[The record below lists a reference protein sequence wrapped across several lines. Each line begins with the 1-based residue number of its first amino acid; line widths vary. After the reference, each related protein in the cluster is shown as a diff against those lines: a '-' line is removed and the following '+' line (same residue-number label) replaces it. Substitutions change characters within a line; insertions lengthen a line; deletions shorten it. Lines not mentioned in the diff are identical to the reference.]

1 VNAYSYLIK
10 PHPIPSGNS
19 ANQHF
24 LLWQKNC
31 HFVKKEGQKT
41 STKDFFEKE
50 KKIEKKLQIFYVK
63 L

>member
-10 PHPIPSGNS
+10 PHPIPSGNFWS

-24 LLWQKNC
+24 LLWPKNC
-31 HFVKKEGQKT
+31 HFVKKEGQET

-50 KKIEKKLQIFYVK
+50 KKIEKNLQIF
-63 L
+63 